1 MTNTQKALAQIHTFA
16 DGSTKLAESLPAPDY
31 IQHNLPYGTGRA
43 ALISSVSDL
52 ASAPVKTT
60 VKNIRAFEDGDKVFL
75 HRRDIRRAP
84 TAYYD
89 LWRVENG
96 RIAGHRD
103 IIETIADPSA
113 WKNQNGKF

>member
-1 MTNTQKALAQIHTFA
+1 MTNTQKALALIHTFA

-60 VKNIRAFEDGDKVFL
+60 VKNIRAFVDGDKVFL
-75 HRRDIRRAP
+75 HRRDIRR
-84 TAYYD
+84 
-89 LWRVENG
+89 R
-96 RIAGHRD
+96 
-103 IIETIADPSA
+103 ADCLL
-113 WKNQNGKF
+113 

>member
-1 MTNTQKALAQIHTFA
+1 MNKNLKSNGGTDHDKYTKSSRIHTFA

-75 HRRDIRRAP
+75 HRRDIRR
-84 TAYYD
+84 
-89 LWRVENG
+89 R
-96 RIAGHRD
+96 
-103 IIETIADPSA
+103 ADCLL
-113 WKNQNGKF
+113 